1 MSEKKPDRRPRNILQ
16 ALEGMTLTFNQEK
29 AGDLEAV
36 IQFDLI
42 DDSEGKYYLNI
53 NQGKCTFHKGE
64 FEKPT
69 MTITTPSDIWLKIA
83 RKEMNGAVAMMTG
96 KYKTSGNA
104 GLLLRMD
111 KIFSRQPTE
120 KELAQKGWIN

>member
-1 MSEKKPDRRPRNILQ
+1 MSEKAPDRRPRNILQ
-16 ALEGMTLTFNQEK
+16 ALEGMTLTFNKEK

-69 MTITTPSDIWLKIA
+69 MTIMTPSDIWLKIA
-83 RKEMNGAVAMMTG
+83 RKDMNGAVAMMTG
-96 KYKTSGNA
+96 KYKTSGDA
-104 GLLLRMD
+104 GILLKMD
-111 KIFSRQPTE
+111 KIFSRQPSE
-120 KELAQKGWIN
+120 EELAEKGWI

>member
-1 MSEKKPDRRPRNILQ
+1 MSEKTHDRRPRNILQ

-69 MTITTPSDIWLKIA
+69 MTIMTP
-83 RKEMNGAVAMMTG
+83 
-96 KYKTSGNA
+96 
-104 GLLLRMD
+104 
-111 KIFSRQPTE
+111 
-120 KELAQKGWIN
+120 